1 MTAHYVGV
9 FIPLESGGW
18 KAVFPDFP
26 YFEIQEPY
34 LDLAIFRGAKALA
47 EIKLANGTPIP
58 APRNLAAIK
67 ADLGWQATAEVDWHT
82 CVVRM
87 LPMRGVRDDRTTS
100 FSAEPK
106 PETNAKIYQVGDIV
120 RWVLGNTAG
129 EAYFIGKLARDTN
142 GSVLV
147 LATPTHVGIEI
158 RAEDCNST
166 GLRDSAQGTEYRER
180 YARQR
185 PGRLRG

>member
-1 MTAHYVGV
+1 MAAHYVGV

-26 YFEIQEPY
+26 YFEIQEPN
-34 LDLAIFRGAKALA
+34 LDLAVFRAANALA
-47 EIKLANGTPIP
+47 QIKLANGTPIP
-58 APRNLAAIK
+58 APRDLAAIK
-67 ADLGWQATAEVDWHT
+67 ADLGWPAATQVDWHT

-87 LPMRGVRDDRTTS
+87 IPMRGDRTTS
-100 FSAEPK
+100 SSAARV
-106 PETNAKIYQVGDIV
+106 PELNERMYQVGDIV

-129 EAYFIGKLARDTN
+129 EAYFIGKLARDTD

-158 RAEDCNST
+158 RADDCNST
-166 GLRDSAQGTEYRER
+166 GLRNSAQGTEYRER
-180 YARQR
+180 YVRQR
-185 PGRLRG
+185 PGRLRA